1 MNNTIRIRMIGSQ
14 SDVALIKIRG
24 FLDTVS
30 AYHLQEKTN
39 ELIRDRIYKYII
51 DCDYLEYVS
60 SAGIETF
67 HSMAQ
72 KLQKNNGE
80 IIFTNV
86 PTKIHK
92 LFKLIGTTTFFRIKN
107 TIQEATKEFES
118 HEQ

>member
-1 MNNTIRIRMIGSQ
+1 MNNNIRIRMIGSQ

-30 AYHLQEKTN
+30 AYHLQQKCDD
-39 ELIRDRIYKYII
+39 LIKKGTYKYII
-51 DCDYLEYVS
+51 DCEYLDYIS

-72 KLQKNNGE
+72 RLQKHNGE

-86 PTKIHK
+86 SAKIHK
-92 LFKLIGTTTFFRIKN
+92 LFKLIGTTTFFQVKN
-107 TIQEATKEFES
+107 TVQEAAKELES